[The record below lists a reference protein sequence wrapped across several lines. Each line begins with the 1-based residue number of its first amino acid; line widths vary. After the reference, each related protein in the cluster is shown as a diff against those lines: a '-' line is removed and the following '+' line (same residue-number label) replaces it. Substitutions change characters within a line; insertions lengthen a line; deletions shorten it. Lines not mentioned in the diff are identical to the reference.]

1 MNTQPR
7 TPDPAAIKER
17 QQKAWSSGN
26 YSKQGVH
33 FVIIA
38 ELLCEA
44 VDLRPGR
51 RVLDVATGNG
61 NTAMA
66 AARRFCEVT
75 GIDRVRALLED
86 GRNRAAAEG
95 FRVDFQEGDAENL
108 PFPDTSF
115 DFVLSTIGAMFSPD
129 QEKVASELLRV
140 CRPGGRIGMANWTPD
155 SFVGELSET
164 IGKHVPP
171 PPGSKSPFLWGTEER
186 LRELF
191 GGGVTSL
198 WAPRRSFVFRYP
210 SPQLYMEY
218 TRTHYGPLVKA
229 LEALD
234 ASGQEALVGDV
245 EDLVHRFNRSG
256 DETMAVPINYLE
268 VVAIKRWSSFARS

>member
-1 MNTQPR
+1 MDAWSQV
-7 TPDPAAIKER
+7 PDLAAIEER
-17 QQKAWSSGN
+17 QRKAWSSGN
-26 YSKQGVH
+26 YSKQGAH

-61 NTAMA
+61 NTALA

-75 GIDRVRALLED
+75 AIDRAPALLED
-86 GRNRAAAEG
+86 GRKRAAAEG
-95 FRVDFQEGDAENL
+95 FRIGFREGNAENL
-108 PFPDTSF
+108 PFSDASF
-115 DFVLSTIGAMFSPD
+115 DFVLSTIGAVFAPD

-140 CRPGGRIGMANWTPD
+140 CRPGGKIGMANWTPD
-155 SFVGELSET
+155 GFVGELSRA
-164 IGKHVPP
+164 IGERASSPP
-171 PPGSKSPFLWGTEER
+171 DLKSPLRWGSEER

-191 GGGVTSL
+191 GDGVTSL
-198 WAPRRSFVFRYP
+198 QASRRSFVFRYP
-210 SPQLYMEY
+210 SPRLYVEY
-218 TRTHYGPLVKA
+218 TRSYYGPLAKA

-234 ASGQEALVGDV
+234 AGGQEALVRDV

-256 DETMAVPINYLE
+256 DETMVVPIDYLE
-268 VVAIKRWSSFARS
+268 VVAIKR